1 MVSHCPSTEESRS
14 HSIAE
19 GSESLTKVSQVDL
32 QDNANFLSTT
42 ASLHARFEGAANT
55 QEIPADEY
63 RRLVRELNAKQRA
76 TVMFHRSY
84 GFSKEKGSE

>member
-1 MVSHCPSTEESRS
+1 MVCQHLWCHIAPSTEESRS

-19 GSESLTKVSQVDL
+19 GSESLTEVSQVDL
-32 QDNANFLSTT
+32 QDNANLFSSTT

-63 RRLVRELNAKQRA
+63 RRLVRELNAKQ
-76 TVMFHRSY
+76 SY
-84 GFSKEKGSE
+84 CHVPL